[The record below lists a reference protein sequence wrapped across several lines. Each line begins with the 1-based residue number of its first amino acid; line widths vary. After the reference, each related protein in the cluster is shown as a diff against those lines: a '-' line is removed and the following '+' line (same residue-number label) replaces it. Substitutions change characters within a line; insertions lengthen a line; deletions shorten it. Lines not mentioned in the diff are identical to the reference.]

1 MMFGKN
7 RGEFENPLLNP
18 VGGIL
23 SIKKKKRNRQV
34 VKLVNLVHRKSNKSK
49 IIFFNH
55 HVLSIFSLHFHNTN
69 FVGSCPF
76 YVMLHFGCCI
86 IRIWVYSFFFLLL
99 LVVLSFSSKVYIK
112 RLRLTQ
118 EFFGG

>member
-86 IRIWVYSFFFLLL
+86 IRIWVYSFFFF
-99 LVVLSFSSKVYIK
+99 VTSCS
-112 RLRLTQ
+112 T
-118 EFFGG
+118 FF